1 MKLTHSL
8 AVVFAL
14 GVAPLPAFAE
24 NFVRGV
30 VEEITTEPQRLT
42 IAHDAIPN
50 LEMEAM
56 TMVFRIADPAMLDDL
71 AVGQEIEFE
80 AERINGRLTVT
91 TLREPS

>member
-8 AVVFAL
+8 AAVIAL
-14 GVAPLPAFAE
+14 TLAPLPAVAE
-24 NFVRGV
+24 SVVRGV

-42 IAHDAIPN
+42 IAHEAIPN

-56 TMVFRIADPAMLDDL
+56 TMVFRIADPAMLEGL

>member
-1 MKLTHSL
+1 MKLTHNL
-8 AVVFAL
+8 AAVIAL
-14 GVAPLPAFAE
+14 GVTPLPAFAE
-24 NFVRGV
+24 SFVRGV

-56 TMVFRIADPAMLDDL
+56 TMVFRIADPAMLDNL

>member
-1 MKLTHSL
+1 MKMTHSL
-8 AVVFAL
+8 AAVIAL
-14 GVAPLPAFAE
+14 GVVPLPAFAE
-24 NFVRGV
+24 SFVRGV

-71 AVGQEIEFE
+71 AVGQQIEFE